1 MKKLMMIMAMVAVIG
16 MAGAAEAIVHDFNGS
31 GGTEWNSGTNWT
43 PNSPAGLPYA
53 DGGVDLT
60 VLTNKSTTTASWVEI
75 GSGPTPG
82 GSSLTVN
89 TSGSLAFNAG
99 LLFNRGHDVQVT
111 HTSGA
116 ITAKNLHLGRGEIGG
131 TTFRYD
137 MDGGSLSSSDYT
149 YMSDED
155 CPSVFDQTAGA
166 VTLGDGGSSDYVA
179 LASSAP
185 GNATWQIS
193 GGSFA
198 HNGVGAN
205 FVVGGN
211 SAPLDVGS
219 TALFEIIGTGP
230 SSVSTNGNVLV
241 YPLGTMKFTMD
252 ASGVTPFTA
261 TGSVDVSLGN
271 LAIDMGAFAGSGDIL
286 LIDSSNPITGPFSN
300 AAEGA
305 IYGGYTLTYLGGLDG
320 NDVVL
325 VKTVAL
331 IPEPAGLGLIG
342 LALLAVRKRR
352 S

>member
-1 MKKLMMIMAMVAVIG
+1 MKKLMMIMAMVAVIA
-16 MAGAAEAIVHDFNGS
+16 MAGTAEAVSHDFNG
-31 GGTEWNSGTNWT
+31 GTTAWDLGTNWT
-43 PNSPAGLPYA
+43 PNNPAGLPYA
-53 DGGVDLT
+53 HGGVDLT
-60 VLTNKSTTTASWVEI
+60 VLTNQSTTTASWVEI
-75 GSGPTPG
+75 GSGG
-82 GSSLTVN
+82 GAGGTSLTVN

-99 LLFNRGHDVQVT
+99 LLFNRGYDVQVT

-116 ITAKNLHLGRGEIGG
+116 ITAAGLHMGRGTAGG

-137 MDGGSLSSSDYT
+137 MDGGSLTSSSFL
-149 YMSDED
+149 YMSDEN

-166 VTLGDGGSSDYVA
+166 VTLGDGDSSDYVA

-198 HNGVGAN
+198 HNGVGAY
-205 FVVGGN
+205 FVLGGN
-211 SAPLDVGS
+211 SAPNAMG
-219 TALFEIIGTGP
+219 TALFEVIGTAP
-230 SSVSTNGNVLV
+230 TSVSTNGNVLV
-241 YPLGTMKFTMD
+241 YGLGTMKFTMD

-286 LIDSSNPITGPFSN
+286 LIDSSSPITGPFSN

-305 IYGGYTLTYLGGLDG
+305 IYGSHTLTYLGGLDG
-320 NDVVL
+320 NDLVL
-325 VKTVAL
+325 VKTVAP

-342 LALLAVRKRR
+342 LALLAVRRKR